1 MNKVQVW
8 DKGIKLGLTRM
19 RELMHLLG
27 DPQDKLK
34 FIHVAGTNGKGSTCS
49 FISAALQANG
59 FKVGMYISPAVEN
72 VREQYTINGE
82 WISEN
87 EYALYMA
94 EIYAAMV
101 GKAAERAYEEP
112 AFNLAQI
119 TDTAGKHS
127 GNVPTDDLPND
138 NIQADDMS
146 ASDNSLGVSLLDD
159 APTAFEMETALAFL
173 YFYRNNCDYVV
184 LETGLGGRGD
194 ATNIVNTTVVSVLTS
209 ISEDHLG
216 MIGNDLEEIAYTKA
230 GIIKKGVPVVMTR
243 NPECVEAVVKRECD
257 RLGCELY
264 VVSGA
269 SDDVDNCTD
278 TDTYNDTYKANSIRK
293 DGALVS
299 ETKILNTIK
308 LRAKG
313 IYQKDNALL
322 ALEVLR
328 VLKKYENINIDKS
341 RSTEA
346 INGVIIPCRMEK
358 ICDAP
363 LFYLD
368 GAHNPEAAKR
378 LRETVERE
386 LAGYRI
392 ILIMGM
398 FRDKDYRAVISEMA
412 PLASCIFTVETPDTE
427 RALPKEELCA
437 CIKEI
442 TGEKEVHAC
451 EIAEAVKSSINMAA
465 TYETEGNEPCIIA
478 FGSLSYLKLIKGIL
492 TSEIK

>member
-59 FKVGMYISPAVEN
+59 FKVGMYTSPAVEN
-72 VREQYTINGE
+72 VREQYAINGE
-82 WISEN
+82 WIGED

-101 GKAAERAYEEP
+101 GKAAEIAYEEP
-112 AFNLAQI
+112 AFNLTQI
-119 TDTAGKHS
+119 TDTAGS
-127 GNVPTDDLPND
+127 RSVN
-138 NIQADDMS
+138 
-146 ASDNSLGVSLLDD
+146 
-159 APTAFEMETALAFL
+159 APTAFELETALAFL

-194 ATNIVNTTVVSVLTS
+194 ATNIVKTTVVSVLTS

-264 VVSGA
+264 VVGGSVDDA
-269 SDDVDNCTD
+269 DNYTDVDADAD
-278 TDTYNDTYKANSIRK
+278 TDTYTANSMRK
-293 DGALVS
+293 DGSLAS
-299 ETKILNTIK
+299 ETEALNAIE
-308 LRAKG
+308 LHAKG
-313 IYQKDNALL
+313 TYQKDNALL

-363 LFYLD
+363 LFFLD

-386 LAGYRI
+386 LGGCRI
-392 ILIMGM
+392 ILIMGV

-412 PLASCIFTVETPDTE
+412 PLASYIFTVETPDTE

-442 TGEKEVHAC
+442 TGKNEVRPC
-451 EIAEAVKSSINMAA
+451 TIPQAVESSINMAA
-465 TYETEGNEPCIIA
+465 AYDREGNKPCIIA
-478 FGSLSYLKLIKGIL
+478 FGSLSYLKLIKRIL
-492 TSEIK
+492 KSETK

>member
-1 MNKVQVW
+1 MQVW
-8 DKGIKLGLTRM
+8 DKGIKLGLERM

-59 FKVGMYISPAVEN
+59 FKVGMYTSPAVEN

-82 WISEN
+82 WISED
-87 EYALYMA
+87 EYALCMA
-94 EIYAAMV
+94 GIYAAMV

-119 TDTAGKHS
+119 TDTAGTHS
-127 GNVPTDDLPND
+127 GNVPTDDLSND

-159 APTAFEMETALAFL
+159 APTAFELETALAFL

-216 MIGNDLEEIAYTKA
+216 MIGNNLEEIAYTKA

-264 VVSGA
+264 VVGGA
-269 SDDVDNCTD
+269 VDDADNYTDVDADAD
-278 TDTYNDTYKANSIRK
+278 TDTYTANSMRK
-293 DGALVS
+293 DGSLAS
-299 ETKILNTIK
+299 ETVALNEIE
-308 LRAKG
+308 LHAKG
-313 IYQKDNALL
+313 TYQKDNALL

-346 INGVIIPCRMEK
+346 INGVIIPYRMEK

-363 LFYLD
+363 LFFLD

-378 LRETVERE
+378 LRETVEQE
-386 LAGYRI
+386 LAGQRI

-398 FRDKDYRAVISEMA
+398 FRDKDYRAVIKEMA
-412 PLASCIFTVETPDTE
+412 PFASYIFTVETPDTE

-442 TGEKEVHAC
+442 TGKKEVLAC
-451 EIAEAVKSSINMAA
+451 TINEAVESSINKAA
-465 TYETEGNEPCIIA
+465 AYEKEGNKPCIIA
-478 FGSLSYLKLIKGIL
+478 FGSLSYLKLIKRIK

>member
-1 MNKVQVW
+1 MQVW
-8 DKGIKLGLTRM
+8 DKGIKLGLERM

-49 FISAALQANG
+49 FISATLQANG
-59 FKVGMYISPAVEN
+59 FKVGMYTSPAVEN

-82 WISEN
+82 WISED

-94 EIYAAMV
+94 GIYAAMV

-119 TDTAGKHS
+119 TDTAGTHS
-127 GNVPTDDLPND
+127 GNVPTDDLSND
-138 NIQADDMS
+138 NIRADDMS

-243 NPECVEAVVKRECD
+243 NPECVETVVKRECD

-264 VVSGA
+264 VVS
-269 SDDVDNCTD
+269 
-278 TDTYNDTYKANSIRK
+278 I
-293 DGALVS
+293 S
-299 ETKILNTIK
+299 ETEALNAIE
-308 LRAKG
+308 LHAKG
-313 IYQKDNALL
+313 TYQKDNALL

-341 RSTEA
+341 RSIEA

-412 PLASCIFTVETPDTE
+412 PLASCIFTVEMPDTE

-442 TGEKEVHAC
+442 TGKKEVHAC
-451 EIAEAVKSSINMAA
+451 TINEAVESSINKAA
-465 TYETEGNEPCIIA
+465 AYEKEGNKPCIIA
-478 FGSLSYLKLIKGIL
+478 FGSLSYLKLIKRIL
-492 TSEIK
+492 KSETK